1 MARRSQCSSAGDNP
15 LDPNY
20 LPPHYREEYRLA
32 VDALVEDSLDG
43 YYQCLQNV
51 DVVDFLSPAEI
62 QYIQSVV
69 QPPKQSILSE
79 QQFLDSEGE
88 GSSDTYWPIHS
99 DLDVPGLDLGWPQM
113 HHFIEPTEVTTLV
126 NPPEPDMP
134 SIKEQAR
141 RLIKNAQQVIAIV
154 MDMFTDVDIFADIL
168 NAAGRRVAVYILLD
182 EQNADLFVNMVANCR
197 VNLQAFP
204 FLRLRTVSG
213 ITYQCRSGK
222 SFKGQMMDR
231 FLLTDCRAV
240 LSGNYSFM
248 WSFEKLHRCMAHL
261 FLGQLVTT
269 FDEEFRILFAQS
281 QPLNVENM
289 LAQMEDLKV
298 LQKREFS
305 NESASLYREP
315 KRFLTLDIPSDDWG
329 GHPYDDQLDGN
340 LRIMALKRQGSL
352 RGPADMYNRFGS
364 QQSHMDPGFD
374 QGPSRHLMTDNPA
387 LKRHSYTEDVPGR
400 YSFPLMPQQGMPDSE
415 PRGKPFHRGQQPF
428 PGPGPGP
435 EEDYSSYDKFW
446 NQGYLPE
453 QYPVPALQQ
462 EVPPEFDPVL
472 NYLSST
478 RNLDVDQGTDK
489 LQPPVDFSFTS
500 PQPKRL
506 GVGQPYACQTSP
518 TPSNSADQKPFFHDL
533 TLNRKDPTVKQKL
546 RNWRIG
552 SYLSTYD
559 NPEEEGLP
567 MVPTQPT
574 DTFEEPLNP
583 IQQTAQ
589 LPGLPAS
596 KIPNVKEFKVTTVP
610 RVSQMPGFAR
620 AVTQEKLKKVLD
632 DPVPVVIETKT
643 TPASSET
650 SYTAEE
656 RKTEEEDQ
664 KQPISTGLQRD
675 DSFKR
680 KYNPG
685 GLITSRL
692 RSSLIFSSLDQQTPQ
707 ETTTADQ
714 DDEGGD
720 KTKTEQAKLPL
731 VSQVLGQRRSTA
743 REPFEWNRY
752 IKSTLETLRPA
763 DVSKKEEDKD
773 TSRGKHSQ
781 DLADTLEAKEAIK
794 PTDVEQDNVSL
805 LMPQVKLPKLKAPKT
820 DQPVQP
826 TEPLLTDVDMNDP
839 DKRLMF
845 FKELAAKRKAAKAT
859 ESQKEKEK
867 AELKPQSE
875 VKNMSICQKEESLP
889 KRTPETSV
897 AKDSVKKPSENISNK
912 DSNIPKPSTELQVQ
926 PKKTELDS
934 QSVPGLSVS
943 AETGDPPSKPLEYPT
958 LPNPFVKESLSAL
971 IPQSKPTSVEL
982 PKTDQLVKMPNPLFT
997 SPYID
1002 MSDPDNRLMFFK
1014 ELAAKRKASQ
1024 AKKGEEEAPIKPQAD
1039 LQNTSVSPKEEDPPK
1054 GTPES
1059 KEPSVPKGSS
1069 ENSTTLST
1077 ETSNSESSPSLK
1089 SPSLKHDENTR
1100 KQDSLVKNDPSTLS
1114 TSGEQAQ
1121 EVSAESAKTDSERPS
1136 AEETEASQS
1145 KSSEN
1150 PTVSEL
1156 SVQKNSPKQA
1166 NVAHTAVSS
1175 HGEGADNGEPPTLEC
1190 ISIIPSLGEGSSST
1204 TPQNTESVQLETS
1217 ICSPPLPS
1225 EAETTSE
1232 IGSVQISTSDTP
1244 PLDSGLNNHPAT
1256 TEETSFSDSAQEVYS
1271 SANVS
1276 STTSSNID
1284 EIKAQE
1290 PVSSSQQEPSN
1301 ENLQTSDQTH
1311 LNAVSQSTSSENT
1324 SVADAANTDAVVSPD
1339 KTTAD
1344 LEPDNLNATTETNRK
1359 ESFAGT
1365 PLVEGLEKNVTELGQ
1380 QESVAKECET
1390 LKSPEDAEAQSTSPA
1405 VCPSV
1410 PDSTLPSES
1419 GHEGSVAESDLEKTV
1434 SSVTDP
1440 VDTQL
1445 ADVPTETGSLE
1456 NTESPKASLLEKS
1469 ELPQEVAIQTAPS
1482 SNLKLT
1488 DLNTPSAPETLS
1500 SSSTSESVQS
1510 GLDPEAKVSVT
1521 SVSTEQNFS
1530 DTNSISND
1538 TQPKSEESLLQPTAQ
1553 SLSSPSE
1560 TTTAAPAEA
1569 DLPCKISET
1578 VTPQS
1583 QTPEPA
1589 APQESSKKEAELG
1602 ETDEKTSNNLEDK
1615 DKSQQP
1621 STEDPASREKTK
1633 DQSKQSNCSET
1644 TEVTSKQ
1651 PKSSQSRYHSS
1662 TVNVI
1667 TSSNLR
1673 DDTKLLLEQI
1683 SAQSQSRNEA
1693 TKESPVTDDE
1703 KEDKADKKI
1712 KNEKELGYRSY
1723 NRGQTKSTQEK
1734 EKLLERIQSMRK
1746 ERKVYSR
1753 FEMAP

>member
-805 LMPQVKLPKLKAPKT
+805 LMPQV
-820 DQPVQP
+820 
-826 TEPLLTDVDMNDP
+826 N
-839 DKRLMF
+839 
-845 FKELAAKRKAAKAT
+845 
-859 ESQKEKEK
+859 
-867 AELKPQSE
+867 
-875 VKNMSICQKEESLP
+875 
-889 KRTPETSV
+889 
-897 AKDSVKKPSENISNK
+897 
-912 DSNIPKPSTELQVQ
+912 
-926 PKKTELDS
+926 
-934 QSVPGLSVS
+934 
-943 AETGDPPSKPLEYPT
+943 
-958 LPNPFVKESLSAL
+958 
-971 IPQSKPTSVEL
+971 
-982 PKTDQLVKMPNPLFT
+982 
-997 SPYID
+997 
-1002 MSDPDNRLMFFK
+1002 
-1014 ELAAKRKASQ
+1014 
-1024 AKKGEEEAPIKPQAD
+1024 
-1039 LQNTSVSPKEEDPPK
+1039 
-1054 GTPES
+1054 
-1059 KEPSVPKGSS
+1059 
-1069 ENSTTLST
+1069 
-1077 ETSNSESSPSLK
+1077 
-1089 SPSLKHDENTR
+1089 
-1100 KQDSLVKNDPSTLS
+1100 
-1114 TSGEQAQ
+1114 
-1121 EVSAESAKTDSERPS
+1121 
-1136 AEETEASQS
+1136 
-1145 KSSEN
+1145 
-1150 PTVSEL
+1150 
-1156 SVQKNSPKQA
+1156 
-1166 NVAHTAVSS
+1166 
-1175 HGEGADNGEPPTLEC
+1175 
-1190 ISIIPSLGEGSSST
+1190 
-1204 TPQNTESVQLETS
+1204 
-1217 ICSPPLPS
+1217 
-1225 EAETTSE
+1225 
-1232 IGSVQISTSDTP
+1232 
-1244 PLDSGLNNHPAT
+1244 
-1256 TEETSFSDSAQEVYS
+1256 
-1271 SANVS
+1271 
-1276 STTSSNID
+1276 
-1284 EIKAQE
+1284 
-1290 PVSSSQQEPSN
+1290 
-1301 ENLQTSDQTH
+1301 
-1311 LNAVSQSTSSENT
+1311 
-1324 SVADAANTDAVVSPD
+1324 
-1339 KTTAD
+1339 
-1344 LEPDNLNATTETNRK
+1344 
-1359 ESFAGT
+1359 
-1365 PLVEGLEKNVTELGQ
+1365 
-1380 QESVAKECET
+1380 
-1390 LKSPEDAEAQSTSPA
+1390 
-1405 VCPSV
+1405 
-1410 PDSTLPSES
+1410 ES

-1753 FEMAP
+1753 FEVGMCYQFHLENHGTTRKDQQTERKCPIKLFLQQYSGIQTKCDILLIQYERC

>member
-763 DVSKKEEDKD
+763 
-773 TSRGKHSQ
+773 
-781 DLADTLEAKEAIK
+781 
-794 PTDVEQDNVSL
+794 
-805 LMPQVKLPKLKAPKT
+805 PKT

-912 DSNIPKPSTELQVQ
+912 DSNIPKPSTELQ
-926 PKKTELDS
+926 
-934 QSVPGLSVS
+934 
-943 AETGDPPSKPLEYPT
+943 
-958 LPNPFVKESLSAL
+958 
-971 IPQSKPTSVEL
+971 
-982 PKTDQLVKMPNPLFT
+982 
-997 SPYID
+997 
-1002 MSDPDNRLMFFK
+1002 
-1014 ELAAKRKASQ
+1014 
-1024 AKKGEEEAPIKPQAD
+1024 
-1039 LQNTSVSPKEEDPPK
+1039 DPPK

-1225 EAETTSE
+1225 E
-1232 IGSVQISTSDTP
+1232 
-1244 PLDSGLNNHPAT
+1244 
-1256 TEETSFSDSAQEVYS
+1256 
-1271 SANVS
+1271 
-1276 STTSSNID
+1276 
-1284 EIKAQE
+1284 
-1290 PVSSSQQEPSN
+1290 
-1301 ENLQTSDQTH
+1301 
-1311 LNAVSQSTSSENT
+1311 
-1324 SVADAANTDAVVSPD
+1324 
-1339 KTTAD
+1339 
-1344 LEPDNLNATTETNRK
+1344 
-1359 ESFAGT
+1359 
-1365 PLVEGLEKNVTELGQ
+1365 
-1380 QESVAKECET
+1380 
-1390 LKSPEDAEAQSTSPA
+1390 
-1405 VCPSV
+1405 
-1410 PDSTLPSES
+1410 
-1419 GHEGSVAESDLEKTV
+1419 
-1434 SSVTDP
+1434 
-1440 VDTQL
+1440 
-1445 ADVPTETGSLE
+1445 
-1456 NTESPKASLLEKS
+1456 
-1469 ELPQEVAIQTAPS
+1469 
-1482 SNLKLT
+1482 
-1488 DLNTPSAPETLS
+1488 
-1500 SSSTSESVQS
+1500 
-1510 GLDPEAKVSVT
+1510 
-1521 SVSTEQNFS
+1521 
-1530 DTNSISND
+1530 
-1538 TQPKSEESLLQPTAQ
+1538 
-1553 SLSSPSE
+1553 
-1560 TTTAAPAEA
+1560 
-1569 DLPCKISET
+1569 
-1578 VTPQS
+1578 
-1583 QTPEPA
+1583 
-1589 APQESSKKEAELG
+1589 
-1602 ETDEKTSNNLEDK
+1602 KTSNNLEDK

-1753 FEMAP
+1753 FEVGMCYQFHLGITYTSDCICSKRFSLFTFSSTDGTLDGIQGTLRKGKDII

>member
-1 MARRSQCSSAGDNP
+1 MARRSQCSSVGDNP

-32 VDALVEDSLDG
+32 VDALVEDSLEG

-62 QYIQSVV
+62 QYIQSVI

-222 SFKGQMMDR
+222 TFKGQMMDR

-298 LQKREFS
+298 LQKRQFP
-305 NESASLYREP
+305 NESSSLYREP
-315 KRFLTLDIPSDDWG
+315 KRFPTLDIPSDDWG
-329 GHPYDDQLDGN
+329 GHPYDDQLEGN

-374 QGPSRHLMTDNPA
+374 PGPSRHLMTDNPA

-400 YSFPLMPQQGMPDSE
+400 YTFPLMPQQGMPDSE
-415 PRGKPFHRGQQPF
+415 PRGKPFF
-428 PGPGPGP
+428 PLQSFPGP
-435 EEDYSSYDKFW
+435 EEEYSSLDKFW
-446 NQGYLPE
+446 NHSYLPE

-462 EVPPEFDPVL
+462 EVPTEFDPVL

-489 LQPPVDFSFTS
+489 LQPPVDFLFTS

-552 SYLSTYD
+552 SYLNTYD

-567 MVPTQPT
+567 MVSTQPP

-583 IQQTAQ
+583 IQQSAQ
-589 LPGLPAS
+589 LLDLPSS

-610 RVSQMPGFAR
+610 RVSQMPGFAK
-620 AVTQEKLKKVLD
+620 AVTQENLKKALD

-656 RKTEEEDQ
+656 RKTKEEDQ
-664 KQPISTGLQRD
+664 KPPISTGLQRD

-680 KYNPG
+680 KCNPG
-685 GLITSRL
+685 GLRTSRL
-692 RSSLIFSSLDQQTPQ
+692 RSSLIFSSLEQQTPQ

-731 VSQVLGQRRSTA
+731 VSQVLGQRRSTT
-743 REPFEWNRY
+743 REPFEWSRY
-752 IKSTLETLRPA
+752 IKSTLETVKPD

-773 TSRGKHSQ
+773 TSKGKNSQ

-794 PTDVEQDNVSL
+794 PTDAEQDNVSL
-805 LMPQVKLPKLKAPKT
+805 LMPEVKLPKLKAPKT

-875 VKNMSICQKEESLP
+875 LKNMSVCQKEESLP

-897 AKDSVKKPSENISNK
+897 AKDSVKMPGENISNK

-934 QSVPGLSVS
+934 QSVGGLSVS
-943 AETGDPPSKPLEYPT
+943 AETGDPPSKPLEDPT
-958 LPNPFVKESLSAL
+958 LPNPFVKDWFSAL

-982 PKTDQLVKMPNPLFT
+982 PKTDQPVKMPNPLFT

-1024 AKKGEEEAPIKPQAD
+1024 AKKGEEEAPIKPQSD
-1039 LQNTSVSPKEEDPPK
+1039 LQNTSMSQKEEDPSK

-1059 KEPSVPKGSS
+1059 MEPSVPKDSS
-1069 ENSTTLST
+1069 ENITTLST
-1077 ETSNSESSPSLK
+1077 ETSNSESSPSV
-1089 SPSLKHDENTR
+1089 KHDENTR
-1100 KQDSLVKNDPSTLS
+1100 KQDSLVKNDPKTLS

-1121 EVSAESAKTDSERPS
+1121 EVSAESVKTDSERHS

-1145 KSSEN
+1145 KSPEN
-1150 PTVSEL
+1150 PAVSEL
-1156 SVQKNSPKQA
+1156 SVQKNSLKQA

-1175 HGEGADNGEPPTLEC
+1175 HGEGTDRGEPPTLEYV
-1190 ISIIPSLGEGSSST
+1190 SIIPSLGEGSSST

-1217 ICSPPLPS
+1217 ICSPPLHS

-1232 IGSVQISTSDTP
+1232 IDSVQISTSATP
-1244 PLDSGLNNHPAT
+1244 PLDSVLHNHPAM

-1271 SANVS
+1271 STNVS
-1276 STTSSNID
+1276 STTLSNID

-1301 ENLQTSDQTH
+1301 KNLQTSDQTH
-1311 LNAVSQSTSSENT
+1311 LDAVSQSASSENT
-1324 SVADAANTDAVVSPD
+1324 SVTDAANTDPVVSPD
-1339 KTTAD
+1339 KKTAD
-1344 LEPDNLNATTETNRK
+1344 QEPDNLNATTETNRK

-1365 PLVEGLEKNVTELGQ
+1365 PLDEGLEKNVTELVQ
-1380 QESVAKECET
+1380 EESVAKECEA
-1390 LKSPEDAEAQSTSPA
+1390 LKSPEDAKAQSTSPA
-1405 VCPSV
+1405 VCPSI

-1419 GHEGSVAESDLEKTV
+1419 GDEGSVSEPDLEKTT
-1434 SSVTDP
+1434 SSVTEP
-1440 VDTQL
+1440 VDTHL

-1488 DLNTPSAPETLS
+1488 DLNTPSAPEILA
-1500 SSSTSESVQS
+1500 SSSTSESVRS
-1510 GLDPEAKVSVT
+1510 GLDPEAKASVT

-1530 DTNSISND
+1530 DTNSVSND
-1538 TQPKSEESLLQPTAQ
+1538 TQPKSEESLVQPTTQ
-1553 SLSSPSE
+1553 SPSSPSE
-1560 TTTAAPAEA
+1560 PTTAAPAEA
-1569 DLPCKISET
+1569 DLPCKMSEA
-1578 VTPQS
+1578 VTPQN

-1602 ETDEKTSNNLEDK
+1602 ETDEKKSNNLEDK
-1615 DKSQQP
+1615 DKSQKP

-1644 TEVTSKQ
+1644 AEVTSKQ

-1667 TSSNLR
+1667 ASSNLR

-1703 KEDKADKKI
+1703 KEDKAGKKT

>member
-32 VDALVEDSLDG
+32 VDSLVEESLEG
-43 YYQCLQNV
+43 YYQCLQKV
-51 DVVDFLSPAEI
+51 DVVDFLSPTEI
-62 QYIQSVV
+62 QYIQSIV

-99 DLDVPGLDLGWPQM
+99 DLDVPGLDLGWPQV

-182 EQNADLFVNMVANCR
+182 EQNADLFVNMVSNCR

-204 FLRLRTVSG
+204 FIRMRTVSG

-281 QPLNVENM
+281 QPLNVDNV
-289 LAQMEDLKV
+289 LAQMEDLKD
-298 LQKREFS
+298 LQKRQFPD
-305 NESASLYREP
+305 ESTSLYRKP
-315 KRFLTLDIPSDDWG
+315 KRFLDIPSDDWG

-364 QQSHMDPGFD
+364 QQRLDPGFD
-374 QGPSRHLMTDNPA
+374 QGSSRHLMTDNPV
-387 LKRHSYTEDVPGR
+387 LKRHSYSEDVPGR
-400 YSFPLMPQQGMPDSE
+400 YSFPLMPQPGMPDSE

-428 PGPGPGP
+428 PGPGP

-453 QYPVPALQQ
+453 QYSVPALQQ
-462 EVPPEFDPVL
+462 EIPPEFDPVL

-533 TLNRKDPTVKQKL
+533 ALNRKDPTVKQKL
-546 RNWRIG
+546 RNWRID

-567 MVPTQPT
+567 MVSTQLT
-574 DTFEEPLNP
+574 DTFQEPLNP
-583 IQQTAQ
+583 IQQMAQ
-589 LPGLPAS
+589 LPDLPAS

-610 RVSQMPGFAR
+610 RVSQMPGFVKAI
-620 AVTQEKLKKVLD
+620 TQEKSKKVLD
-632 DPVPVVIETKT
+632 DPAPVVIETKT

-650 SYTAEE
+650 YTAEE
-656 RKTEEEDQ
+656 RKTEEDQ
-664 KQPISTGLQRD
+664 KQPKRTGLQRD

-685 GLITSRL
+685 GLRTSRL
-692 RSSLIFSSLDQQTPQ
+692 RSSLIFSSLEQQTSQ
-707 ETTTADQ
+707 ETAIADQ
-714 DDEGGD
+714 NDEGGD
-720 KTKTEQAKLPL
+720 KMKTEPAKLPL

-743 REPFEWNRY
+743 REPFEWSRY
-752 IKSTLETLRPA
+752 IKSSLETLKP
-763 DVSKKEEDKD
+763 DNVSKKEEDKD
-773 TSRGKHSQ
+773 ASRGKNSQ
-781 DLADTLEAKEAIK
+781 DLTDALEAKEAIK
-794 PTDVEQDNVSL
+794 TTNVEQDNISL
-805 LMPQVKLPKLKAPKT
+805 SMPQVKLPELKAPET
-820 DQPVQP
+820 DRPVQP

-845 FKELAAKRKAAKAT
+845 FKELAAKRKAAEA
-859 ESQKEKEK
+859 QKEKEK

-875 VKNMSICQKEESLP
+875 LKNMLICQKEESLP
-889 KRTPETSV
+889 KRTHETSV
-897 AKDSVKKPSENISNK
+897 AKDSIEKPSENISSK
-912 DSNIPKPSTELQVQ
+912 DSIVPKPSTELQVQ

-934 QSVPGLSVS
+934 QSIAGLSVS
-943 AETGDPPSKPLEYPT
+943 TETDPT
-958 LPNPFVKESLSAL
+958 LPNPFVKDSLSAL

-982 PKTDQLVKMPNPLFT
+982 PETDQPVKLPDLLST
-997 SPYID
+997 SSYID
-1002 MSDPDNRLMFFK
+1002 MSDPDNRLMYFK

-1024 AKKGEEEAPIKPQAD
+1024 AKKGEEEAPVKPQAD
-1039 LQNTSVSPKEEDPPK
+1039 LQNTSASQKEEDPPK

-1059 KEPSVPKGSS
+1059 MEPSVPKGSS

-1077 ETSNSESSPSLK
+1077 ET

-1100 KQDSLVKNDPSTLS
+1100 KQDSLVKNDPSTLR
-1114 TSGEQAQ
+1114 TSAEQVQ
-1121 EVSAESAKTDSERPS
+1121 EVSAESVKTDSERHS
-1136 AEETEASQS
+1136 AEETKASQS

-1150 PTVSEL
+1150 PTASEL

-1166 NVAHTAVSS
+1166 TVSHTAVSS
-1175 HGEGADNGEPPTLEC
+1175 TGEGADKGEPPTLEY
-1190 ISIIPSLGEGSSST
+1190 ISIVSSLGKDSSSS

-1217 ICSPPLPS
+1217 IHSLPLPS

-1232 IGSVQISTSDTP
+1232 IGSVQISTSDSP
-1244 PLDSGLNNHPAT
+1244 PLDSGLHHHPAT
-1256 TEETSFSDSAQEVYS
+1256 TEETSFSDSALKEYS
-1271 SANVS
+1271 STNVS
-1276 STTSSNID
+1276 RTTSSNID
-1284 EIKAQE
+1284 GIKAQE
-1290 PVSSSQQEPSN
+1290 PGGSSQQEPSD

-1311 LNAVSQSTSSENT
+1311 LNAVSQSASSENT
-1324 SVADAANTDAVVSPD
+1324 SVSDASNTEPVVSPD

-1344 LEPDNLNATTETNRK
+1344 LEPGNLNASTETNRK
-1359 ESFAGT
+1359 ESFAAA
-1365 PLVEGLEKNVTELGQ
+1365 PLVEGLEENVTEFGQ
-1380 QESVAKECET
+1380 EESVTKECKT
-1390 LKSPEDAEAQSTSPA
+1390 LKSPEDGEAQSTSPA
-1405 VCPSV
+1405 VCPST

-1419 GHEGSVAESDLEKTV
+1419 GPEGSVSEPDLEKTI
-1434 SSVTDP
+1434 SSVTHP
-1440 VDTQL
+1440 VDTQPE
-1445 ADVPTETGSLE
+1445 DVPKETGSLE

-1469 ELPQEVAIQTAPS
+1469 ELAPEVAIQTPLS
-1482 SNLKLT
+1482 SKLKLI
-1488 DLNTPSAPETLS
+1488 DLIAPSAPETLS

-1521 SVSTEQNFS
+1521 STEENFS
-1530 DTNSISND
+1530 DSNSISND
-1538 TQPKSEESLLQPTAQ
+1538 TQPKSEESLVQPTE
-1553 SLSSPSE
+1553 S
-1560 TTTAAPAEA
+1560 TKAAPAN
-1569 DLPCKISET
+1569 LPCKLSE
-1578 VTPQS
+1578 VLTPPS

-1589 APQESSKKEAELG
+1589 APQERSNKEAEFG
-1602 ETDEKTSNNLEDK
+1602 ETDEKKSNNLEDK
-1615 DKSQQP
+1615 DKSQKL

-1703 KEDKADKKI
+1703 KEDKADKKT
-1712 KNEKELGYRSY
+1712 KNEKELGYKSY
-1723 NRGQTKSTQEK
+1723 NRGQTKTTQEK

>member
-32 VDALVEDSLDG
+32 VDALVEDSLKG

-51 DVVDFLSPAEI
+51 DVVDFLSPTEI

-99 DLDVPGLDLGWPQM
+99 DLDVPGLDLGWPQI

-204 FLRLRTVSG
+204 FIRLRTVSG

-281 QPLNVENM
+281 QPLNVEHM

-298 LQKREFS
+298 LQQKQFP
-305 NESASLYREP
+305 NESTSLYRDP
-315 KRFLTLDIPSDDWG
+315 KRLISVDIPSDDWG
-329 GHPYDDQLDGN
+329 GHLYDEPPDGN
-340 LRIMALKRQGSL
+340 LRIMALNRQGSL
-352 RGPADMYNRFGS
+352 RGPADVYNRFGS
-364 QQSHMDPGFD
+364 QQSRMDPSFD

-400 YSFPLMPQQGMPDSE
+400 YPFPLMPQQGMPDSE
-415 PRGKPFHRGQQPF
+415 TRGKPLHWGQQPF

-478 RNLDVDQGTDK
+478 RNLDVDQGIDK

-506 GVGQPYACQTSP
+506 GIGQPYACQTSP

-567 MVPTQPT
+567 MVSTQPT

-583 IQQTAQ
+583 NQQTAQ
-589 LPGLPAS
+589 LPDLPAS

-610 RVSQMPGFAR
+610 RVSQMPGFVK
-620 AVTQEKLKKVLD
+620 AVTQEKPKKFLD
-632 DPVPVVIETKT
+632 DPDPVVIETKT
-643 TPASSET
+643 APASSET
-650 SYTAEE
+650 SYTAEG

-664 KQPISTGLQRD
+664 KLPISTGLQRD
-675 DSFKR
+675 DSFRR

-685 GLITSRL
+685 GLRTSRL
-692 RSSLIFSSLDQQTPQ
+692 RSSLIFSSLEQQTPQ

-714 DDEGGD
+714 DDEEGD

-731 VSQVLGQRRSTA
+731 VSQVLGQRRSNA
-743 REPFEWNRY
+743 REPFEWSRY
-752 IKSTLETLRPA
+752 IKSTLETLKPD
-763 DVSKKEEDKD
+763 DVSKKEKNKD
-773 TSRGKHSQ
+773 ASKGKNSQ
-781 DLADTLEAKEAIK
+781 DLSDNPEAKESIK

-805 LMPQVKLPKLKAPKT
+805 LMPQVKLPELNAPKT

-826 TEPLLTDVDMNDP
+826 TEPLLTDLDMSDP

-845 FKELAAKRKAAKAT
+845 FKELAAKRKAAKAA
-859 ESQKEKEK
+859 EAQKEKEK

-875 VKNMSICQKEESLP
+875 LKNMSVCQKEESLP
-889 KRTPETSV
+889 KGTPETSV
-897 AKDSVKKPSENISNK
+897 ENISNK
-912 DSNIPKPSTELQVQ
+912 DSNIPKTSTELQVQ
-926 PKKTELDS
+926 PTKTELDS
-934 QSVPGLSVS
+934 QSVAGLSVS
-943 AETGDPPSKPLEYPT
+943 VETGDPPSKPLEDPT

-982 PKTDQLVKMPNPLFT
+982 PKTDQPVQLPNLLFT

-1024 AKKGEEEAPIKPQAD
+1024 AKKGEEEAQIKPQAD
-1039 LQNTSVSPKEEDPPK
+1039 LQNTSVSQKEEDPK
-1054 GTPES
+1054 GTTES
-1059 KEPSVPKGSS
+1059 MEPSVPKGSS
-1069 ENSTTLST
+1069 EDSTTLFT

-1089 SPSLKHDENTR
+1089 SPSLKLDENTR
-1100 KQDSLVKNDPSTLS
+1100 KQDNLVRSDPSTLS

-1121 EVSAESAKTDSERPS
+1121 EVSVESVKTDLERRS

-1156 SVQKNSPKQA
+1156 SVLKNSPKQG

-1175 HGEGADNGEPPTLEC
+1175 HGEGADKGEPPTLEY
-1190 ISIIPSLGEGSSST
+1190 ISIIPSLGEGLSST
-1204 TPQNTESVQLETS
+1204 TPQNTESIQLETS
-1217 ICSPPLPS
+1217 ICSLPLPS

-1232 IGSVQISTSDTP
+1232 IDSVQVSTSDTP
-1244 PLDSGLNNHPAT
+1244 PLDSGLHNRLAT
-1256 TEETSFSDSAQEVYS
+1256 TEQTSFSDSAQEVYS
-1271 SANVS
+1271 STDIS
-1276 STTSSNID
+1276 TTTSSNID

-1290 PVSSSQQEPSN
+1290 SVSSSQQEPSN
-1301 ENLQTSDQTH
+1301 ENVQTSDQTH
-1311 LNAVSQSTSSENT
+1311 LNAVSQSASSEDT
-1324 SVADAANTDAVVSPD
+1324 SDADAANTEPVISPD
-1339 KTTAD
+1339 KKTAD
-1344 LEPDNLNATTETNRK
+1344 LEPDKLNATTETNGTK
-1359 ESFAGT
+1359 SFAGT
-1365 PLVEGLEKNVTELGQ
+1365 PLVDGLEKNVTELGQ
-1380 QESVAKECET
+1380 EESVAEECEA
-1390 LKSPEDAEAQSTSPA
+1390 LKSPEDVKAQSTSPA

-1419 GHEGSVAESDLEKTV
+1419 GPEGSVSEPDLEKTV
-1434 SSVTDP
+1434 SSVTVP
-1440 VDTQL
+1440 VDNQP

-1456 NTESPKASLLEKS
+1456 STESPKASLLEKS

-1482 SNLKLT
+1482 SNLKIT
-1488 DLNTPSAPETLS
+1488 DLATLSVPKTLS
-1500 SSSTSESVQS
+1500 SSSTSESDQS
-1510 GLDPEAKVSVT
+1510 GLDPEDKVSVT
-1521 SVSTEQNFS
+1521 SVSTEQNLS

-1538 TQPKSEESLLQPTAQ
+1538 SQPKSEESFDQPTAQ

-1560 TTTAAPAEA
+1560 PTTVAPADA
-1569 DLPCKISET
+1569 DFPCKISEA
-1578 VTPQS
+1578 VTPQN

-1602 ETDEKTSNNLEDK
+1602 ETDEKKSNDLEDK
-1615 DKSQQP
+1615 DKSQKP

-1633 DQSKQSNCSET
+1633 DQSKQSICSET

-1703 KEDKADKKI
+1703 KEDKADKKAR
-1712 KNEKELGYRSY
+1712 NEKELGYRTY

>member
-32 VDALVEDSLDG
+32 VDALVEDSLKG

-51 DVVDFLSPAEI
+51 DVVDFLSPSEI

-99 DLDVPGLDLGWPQM
+99 DLDVPGLDLGWPQI

-204 FLRLRTVSG
+204 FIRLRTVSG

-281 QPLNVENM
+281 QPLNVEHM

-298 LQKREFS
+298 LQQKQFP
-305 NESASLYREP
+305 NESTSLYREP
-315 KRFLTLDIPSDDWG
+315 KRFISVDIPSDDWG
-329 GHPYDDQLDGN
+329 GHLYDEPPDGN
-340 LRIMALKRQGSL
+340 LRIMALNRQGSL
-352 RGPADMYNRFGS
+352 RGPADVYNRFGS
-364 QQSHMDPGFD
+364 QQSRMDPSFD

-400 YSFPLMPQQGMPDSE
+400 YPFPLMPQQGMPDSE
-415 PRGKPFHRGQQPF
+415 TRGKPLHWGQQPF

-478 RNLDVDQGTDK
+478 RNLDVDQGIDK

-506 GVGQPYACQTSP
+506 GIGQPYACQTSP

-567 MVPTQPT
+567 MVSTQPT

-583 IQQTAQ
+583 NQQTAQ
-589 LPGLPAS
+589 LPDLPAS

-610 RVSQMPGFAR
+610 RVM
-620 AVTQEKLKKVLD
+620 
-632 DPVPVVIETKT
+632 VIETKT
-643 TPASSET
+643 APASSET
-650 SYTAEE
+650 SYTAEG

-664 KQPISTGLQRD
+664 KLPISTGLQRD
-675 DSFKR
+675 DSFRR

-685 GLITSRL
+685 GLRTSRL
-692 RSSLIFSSLDQQTPQ
+692 RSSLIFSSLEQQTPQ

-714 DDEGGD
+714 DDEEGD

-731 VSQVLGQRRSTA
+731 VAQVLGQRRSTA
-743 REPFEWNRY
+743 REPFEWSRY
-752 IKSTLETLRPA
+752 IKSTLETLKPD
-763 DVSKKEEDKD
+763 DVSKKEKNKD
-773 TSRGKHSQ
+773 ASKGKNSQ
-781 DLADTLEAKEAIK
+781 DLADNPEVKESIK
-794 PTDVEQDNVSL
+794 PTDVEQDNISL
-805 LMPQVKLPKLKAPKT
+805 SMPQV
-820 DQPVQP
+820 
-826 TEPLLTDVDMNDP
+826 N
-839 DKRLMF
+839 
-845 FKELAAKRKAAKAT
+845 
-859 ESQKEKEK
+859 
-867 AELKPQSE
+867 
-875 VKNMSICQKEESLP
+875 
-889 KRTPETSV
+889 
-897 AKDSVKKPSENISNK
+897 
-912 DSNIPKPSTELQVQ
+912 
-926 PKKTELDS
+926 
-934 QSVPGLSVS
+934 
-943 AETGDPPSKPLEYPT
+943 
-958 LPNPFVKESLSAL
+958 
-971 IPQSKPTSVEL
+971 
-982 PKTDQLVKMPNPLFT
+982 
-997 SPYID
+997 
-1002 MSDPDNRLMFFK
+1002 
-1014 ELAAKRKASQ
+1014 
-1024 AKKGEEEAPIKPQAD
+1024 
-1039 LQNTSVSPKEEDPPK
+1039 
-1054 GTPES
+1054 
-1059 KEPSVPKGSS
+1059 
-1069 ENSTTLST
+1069 
-1077 ETSNSESSPSLK
+1077 
-1089 SPSLKHDENTR
+1089 
-1100 KQDSLVKNDPSTLS
+1100 
-1114 TSGEQAQ
+1114 
-1121 EVSAESAKTDSERPS
+1121 
-1136 AEETEASQS
+1136 
-1145 KSSEN
+1145 
-1150 PTVSEL
+1150 
-1156 SVQKNSPKQA
+1156 
-1166 NVAHTAVSS
+1166 
-1175 HGEGADNGEPPTLEC
+1175 
-1190 ISIIPSLGEGSSST
+1190 
-1204 TPQNTESVQLETS
+1204 
-1217 ICSPPLPS
+1217 
-1225 EAETTSE
+1225 
-1232 IGSVQISTSDTP
+1232 
-1244 PLDSGLNNHPAT
+1244 
-1256 TEETSFSDSAQEVYS
+1256 
-1271 SANVS
+1271 
-1276 STTSSNID
+1276 
-1284 EIKAQE
+1284 
-1290 PVSSSQQEPSN
+1290 
-1301 ENLQTSDQTH
+1301 
-1311 LNAVSQSTSSENT
+1311 
-1324 SVADAANTDAVVSPD
+1324 
-1339 KTTAD
+1339 
-1344 LEPDNLNATTETNRK
+1344 
-1359 ESFAGT
+1359 
-1365 PLVEGLEKNVTELGQ
+1365 
-1380 QESVAKECET
+1380 
-1390 LKSPEDAEAQSTSPA
+1390 
-1405 VCPSV
+1405 
-1410 PDSTLPSES
+1410 ES
-1419 GHEGSVAESDLEKTV
+1419 GPEGSVSEPDLEKTV
-1434 SSVTDP
+1434 SSVTVP
-1440 VDTQL
+1440 VDNQP

-1456 NTESPKASLLEKS
+1456 STESPKASLLEKS

-1482 SNLKLT
+1482 SNLKIT
-1488 DLNTPSAPETLS
+1488 DLATLSVPKTLS
-1500 SSSTSESVQS
+1500 SSSTSESDQS
-1510 GLDPEAKVSVT
+1510 GLDPEDKVSVT
-1521 SVSTEQNFS
+1521 SVSTEQNLS

-1538 TQPKSEESLLQPTAQ
+1538 SQPKSEESFDQPTAQ

-1560 TTTAAPAEA
+1560 PTTVAPADA
-1569 DLPCKISET
+1569 DFPCKISEA
-1578 VTPQS
+1578 VTPQN

-1602 ETDEKTSNNLEDK
+1602 ETDEKKSNDLEDK
-1615 DKSQQP
+1615 DKSQKP

-1633 DQSKQSNCSET
+1633 DQSKQSICSET

-1673 DDTKLLLEQI
+1673 DDTKLLLEKI

-1703 KEDKADKKI
+1703 KEDNADKKAR
-1712 KNEKELGYRSY
+1712 NEKELGYRTY

-1753 FEMAP
+1753 FEVGMCYQFHLVDSLIM